1 MPEYHNSDY
10 ARAAALNTEAGVA
23 FDEGTAARHHG
34 DDFVRVTV
42 LFATVL
48 FLVAVGQRFKLR
60 GPRTGLFGVS
70 LVLLVFAVYLVLTY
84 PAAP

>member
-1 MPEYHNSDY
+1 
-10 ARAAALNTEAGVA
+10 
-23 FDEGTAARHHG
+23 
-34 DDFVRVTV
+34 VRVTV

-48 FLVAVGQRFKLR
+48 FLVAVGQRFKLH